1 MTSIEE
7 TSFPIEAE
15 KINSENSISSVEKP
29 IEIVT
34 EIDSKPLPIPVAEVK
49 PRTDKQKVATA
60 TAREKLA
67 LKRKNTNDQKQS
79 HEVAHLKEINNL
91 LAANQLLRQEVF
103 EMAAQ
108 PLPKIP
114 QREKKLDTPPPSSP
128 IAIQK
133 PRTAYTPPPQ
143 MSANRLLMTMGF

>member
-34 EIDSKPLPIPVAEVK
+34 EIDSKPLPIPVVK

>member
-1 MTSIEE
+1 MVSIEE
-7 TSFPIEAE
+7 TSFPIAVE
-15 KINSENSISSVEKP
+15 KLDSEEIDSSVEKS
-29 IEIVT
+29 IEI
-34 EIDSKPLPIPVAEVK
+34 PVVEVK
-49 PRTDKQKVATA
+49 QRTDKQKVATIK
-60 TAREKLA
+60 AREKLA

-114 QREKKLDTPPPSSP
+114 QKEKKQEAQPPSSP

-133 PRTAYTPPPQ
+133 PRITYTPPPQ